1 MPLTLGRK
9 RRPSLDRAMRTRKLH
24 DEVCASPSP
33 RHRPVSHSRRLCA
46 AVAVSIVAAAFP
58 ALSGSDAGAAPSPPR
73 VSVISDSILTSV
85 TWGDGSAL
93 AALSAGL
100 DLQIDAGVCRRLNG
114 QSCEFNGGYVPTT
127 LSVINSWRTQLGAIV
142 LIVDGYNDLPDAFAG
157 DVELTLNTLR
167 DDQVQHVLWV
177 NLHEG
182 KPEYVAKNA
191 VLAAAAA
198 RHPELRVLD
207 WNSYSA
213 AHPEWFQTDF
223 VHLTAA
229 GGNAIA
235 AWLHQAIMD
244 ALSPPPPPPP
254 PPPRGGNLVV
264 ATRALAGRVGARF
277 DRRLDASGGTAPL
290 SWRTSGTALRRAG
303 LHLLASG
310 ELIGRPAHART
321 IAVPVQVTDA
331 NGSRARSTITLK
343 VRR

>member
-1 MPLTLGRK
+1 M
-9 RRPSLDRAMRTRKLH
+9 
-24 DEVCASPSP
+24 SP
-33 RHRPVSHSRRLCA
+33 SRRLCA

-58 ALSGSDAGAAPSPPR
+58 ALSRSDAGAAPSPPR

-114 QSCEFNGGYVPTT
+114 ESCEFNGGHVPTT
-127 LSVINSWRTQLGAIV
+127 LSVINSWSTQLGAIV
-142 LIVDGYNDLPDAFAG
+142 VIVDGYNDLPDAFAG
-157 DVELTLNTLR
+157 DVELTLDALR

-182 KPEYVAKNA
+182 RAEYVAKNA
-191 VLAAAAA
+191 VLAAAASH
-198 RHPELRVLD
+198 HPELRVLD

-223 VHLTAA
+223 IHLTAA
-229 GGNAIA
+229 GGSAIA
-235 AWLHQAIMD
+235 AWIHQAIMD
-244 ALSPPPPPPP
+244 TLSRPPPPPPP
-254 PPPRGGNLVV
+254 PPPSSRGANLVV
-264 ATRALAGRVGARF
+264 STRWLAGHVGARF
-277 DRRLDASGGTAPL
+277 DRRLSASGGTAPL
-290 SWRTSGTALRRAG
+290 RWQTTGTALRTAG
-303 LHLLASG
+303 FHLLASG
-310 ELIGRPAHART
+310 ELIGKPAHAKT

-331 NGSRARSTITLK
+331 NGSRARSTITLT